1 MLVPNMTIDRTQIP
15 GIFNPGM
22 VIFCC
27 QKAMDVDCWNTLK
40 CEQYRMR
47 TNKPVELEVIFAL
60 FVCPGKR
67 IPERDIDLLGLIGF
81 GLRRSI
87 A

>member
-1 MLVPNMTIDRTQIP
+1 MTIDRTQVAR
-15 GIFNPGM
+15 IFNPGII
-22 VIFCC
+22 IFCR
-27 QKAMDVDCWNTLK
+27 QKAMDVDCWNSLK
-40 CEQYRMR
+40 REEYCMR
-47 TNKPVELEVIFAL
+47 TNKPVELEVIFTL

-67 IPERDIDLLGLIGF
+67 IPERNIDLIGLIGL